1 MTRILNANIKK
12 FMGAKYE
19 RVAKTLMIW
28 AILLFALRSSEI
40 KIEIAPIVVWLT
52 TIFLT
57 VGGFVQ
63 VLSSDDTIDSLRGQ
77 LMLPENPAKFHTAFF
92 LSVALYTL
100 LTKAGLLLVGYLAVS
115 KFQLSA
121 IIGFVVRFTVSG
133 IVTYPLAFHTEKRVT
148 GHRYIKHTRHSFAF
162 YLLRYLMN
170 NRKYLA
176 DTAVLWAFGSVF
188 SVVMGRNAPADFL
201 PIGFALMCLNTPLGI
216 LLSSDRALY
225 RQVRLLPGQT
235 AGVLFPYALFLA
247 GINMVACGVY
257 LTAWKIAV
265 GSFSP
270 IMLLFAVLFSIIS
283 AGLTVALEI
292 KFPLLDWKVESDLWH
307 HPRKYVVPGIMVIF
321 AFVITFLTGGF

>member
-12 FMGAKYE
+12 FIGAKYE
-19 RVAKTLMIW
+19 RIPKTLAVW

-57 VGGFVQ
+57 IYGFVQ

-100 LTKAGLLLVGYLAVS
+100 LTKSGLLMVIYFAVS

-121 IIGFVVRFTVSG
+121 VIGFVLCFIVSG
-133 IVTYPLAFHTEKRVT
+133 IVVYPLTFHSEKRGT
-148 GHRYIKHTRHSFAF
+148 RYRYIKHTRRSFTF

-170 NRKYLA
+170 NRKYIA
-176 DTAVLWAFGSVF
+176 NTAAVWAFGSVF
-188 SVVMGRNAPADFL
+188 AVLIGKDAPSDFL
-201 PIGFALMCLNTPLGI
+201 PVGFALMCLNTPLGI

-225 RQVRLLPGQT
+225 RQIKLLPGQT
-235 AGVLFPYALFLA
+235 AGVLFPYALFITI
-247 GINMVACGVY
+247 INMIACVVY
-257 LTAWKIAV
+257 LTVWKVMI
-265 GSFSP
+265 GSFLP
-270 IMLLFAVLFSIIS
+270 IMILFAALFSIVS
-283 AGLTVALEI
+283 AGLTVVLEI

-307 HPRKYVVPGIMVIF
+307 HPRKYIVPGIMVVL
-321 AFVITFLTGGF
+321 AFSITF